1 MNYPRKLPE
10 AVDALIGFRVECHDK
25 NCGFASQH
33 SIDFSSIR
41 PRCYISDDD
50 FWQAAE
56 DHLSWKHIRTPFVS
70 FFRSWE
76 SALNWRKRLIERGG
90 REIIIIAVW
99 LKDLS
104 EVYDAYNIAQRLLG
118 RKDLNSSSRLRRN
131 LDCFRGELLVQGGID
146 YMEHRILACFE
157 GDSLEIERRSISP
170 LIKFPERSLVV
181 SIPRGTLPTYG
192 NSNLSITQQ
201 LEYEMLSLTGVRN
214 DAKLCVLVLAM
225 CECDVEMKEEN
236 KKMTIK
242 ATEYC
247 VKVVPFSTLLL
258 FLFINSSTRHK
269 TLEEYPRYHN
279 LPKIKMAPPAA
290 VSPPSRSAELAT
302 STKLPAMSK
311 NINTKTV
318 EEMLGQWDD
327 FKFAPIRESQVSR
340 AMTRRYFQ
348 DLDNYAESDIVI
360 IGAGSCG
367 LSAAYILGKKRP
379 DLKIAIIEASV
390 SPGGGAWLGG
400 QLFSAMIMRKPA
412 DAFLREVGVPYEDE
426 GNYVVVKHAALF
438 TSTIMSKVLQMPN
451 IKLFN
456 ATCVEDLITR
466 PSEEGVRIA
475 GVVTNWTLVSMHHD
489 DQSCMDPNTINAPL
503 IISTTG
509 HDGPMG
515 AFCVKRLVSMQR
527 IEKLG
532 GMRGLDMNLA
542 EDAIVKGTREIVP
555 GLIVGG
561 MELSEVDGANRM
573 GPTFGAMALSGLK
586 AAEEAL
592 KIFDTRKKQNDL

>member
-1 MNYPRKLPE
+1 M
-10 AVDALIGFRVECHDK
+10 
-25 NCGFASQH
+25 S
-33 SIDFSSIR
+33 
-41 PRCYISDDD
+41 
-50 FWQAAE
+50 
-56 DHLSWKHIRTPFVS
+56 
-70 FFRSWE
+70 
-76 SALNWRKRLIERGG
+76 
-90 REIIIIAVW
+90 
-99 LKDLS
+99 
-104 EVYDAYNIAQRLLG
+104 
-118 RKDLNSSSRLRRN
+118 
-131 LDCFRGELLVQGGID
+131 
-146 YMEHRILACFE
+146 
-157 GDSLEIERRSISP
+157 
-170 LIKFPERSLVV
+170 
-181 SIPRGTLPTYG
+181 
-192 NSNLSITQQ
+192 
-201 LEYEMLSLTGVRN
+201 
-214 DAKLCVLVLAM
+214 
-225 CECDVEMKEEN
+225 
-236 KKMTIK
+236 
-242 ATEYC
+242 
-247 VKVVPFSTLLL
+247 
-258 FLFINSSTRHK
+258 
-269 TLEEYPRYHN
+269 
-279 LPKIKMAPPAA
+279 PPAA
-290 VSPPSRSAELAT
+290 ISPPQYAAVPVTKAASGHNAVAVPAADSTRLA
-302 STKLPAMSK
+302 
-311 NINTKTV
+311 IDD
-318 EEMLGQWDD
+318 MLGQWDS

-340 AMTRRYFQ
+340 AMTRRYFE
-348 DLDNYAESDIVI
+348 DLDTYAESDIVI

-367 LSAAYILGKKRP
+367 LSAAYVLGKKRP

-426 GNYVVVKHAALF
+426 GAYVVVRHAALF
-438 TSTIMSKVLQMPN
+438 TSTIMSQVLRMPN

-466 PSEEGVRIA
+466 AAPAGDDPANVRIA

-532 GMRGLDMNLA
+532 GMRGLDMNTA

-573 GPTFGAMALSGLK
+573 GPTFGAMALSGVK

-592 KIFDTRKKQNDL
+592 KVFDIRKKENEL